1 MKEIEKKIIFFGKS
15 SSIRAGQG
23 IVFFK
28 NILVFEKSTVF
39 PIEKLSQA
47 FASPLPCGQGIGK
60 GAQPDT
66 AESSGR
72 RRKPEPWKA
81 RFLRTSPQKWP
92 LKKSGNTFQQMKEV
106 FAELIRKGKCIEEI
120 KVLREIYKYVR
131 THESL
136 ANRAALG
143 SMISLIFTLAALK
156 HDKHIEL
163 PQNPSLE
170 DIFRIVKDGSQ
181 EDIDY
186 IFATWSNHRYDGV
199 FNYDIEWFERLLPEE
214 EQDS

>member
-1 MKEIEKKIIFFGKS
+1 MKSLVEVLEGFYGTVAGGSIFCEPATQRRFIKIGYMDLDLF
-15 SSIRAGQG
+15 
-23 IVFFK
+23 
-28 NILVFEKSTVF
+28 VF
-39 PIEKLSQA
+39 PTFISSNIPTNIVREILNLKL
-47 FASPLPCGQGIGK
+47 FAKKKVGYR
-60 GAQPDT
+60 
-66 AESSGR
+66 SSVPGSR
-72 RRKPEPWKA
+72 ERSYVS
-81 RFLRTSPQKWP
+81 LY
-92 LKKSGNTFQQMKEV
+92 TFQQMKEV

-186 IFATWSNHRYDGV
+186 IYATWSNHRYDGV

>member
-1 MKEIEKKIIFFGKS
+1 MPFSACILIIDFCAEKHERNRKKIIFFGKS
-15 SSIRAGQG
+15 SSIRVGQG

-92 LKKSGNTFQQMKEV
+92 LKKSGNTFQQMKDV
-106 FAELIRKGKCIEEI
+106 KLYIHFQGFWLTDFSHTWCIAEILSKRFKPLFVECCTVEG
-120 KVLREIYKYVR
+120 
-131 THESL
+131 
-136 ANRAALG
+136 
-143 SMISLIFTLAALK
+143 
-156 HDKHIEL
+156 
-163 PQNPSLE
+163 
-170 DIFRIVKDGSQ
+170 
-181 EDIDY
+181 
-186 IFATWSNHRYDGV
+186 
-199 FNYDIEWFERLLPEE
+199 
-214 EQDS
+214 

>member
-1 MKEIEKKIIFFGKS
+1 MPFSACILIIDFCAEKHERNRKKKLFFFGKS

-92 LKKSGNTFQQMKEV
+92 LKKSGNTFQQMKDV
-106 FAELIRKGKCIEEI
+106 KLYIHFQGFWLTDFSHTWCIAEILSKRFKPLFVECCTVEG
-120 KVLREIYKYVR
+120 
-131 THESL
+131 
-136 ANRAALG
+136 
-143 SMISLIFTLAALK
+143 
-156 HDKHIEL
+156 
-163 PQNPSLE
+163 
-170 DIFRIVKDGSQ
+170 
-181 EDIDY
+181 
-186 IFATWSNHRYDGV
+186 
-199 FNYDIEWFERLLPEE
+199 
-214 EQDS
+214 

>member
-1 MKEIEKKIIFFGKS
+1 MKEIEKKNYFFLEKVPASVLDKGLF
-15 SSIRAGQG
+15 
-23 IVFFK
+23 FFK

-92 LKKSGNTFQQMKEV
+92 LKKSGNTFQQMKDV
-106 FAELIRKGKCIEEI
+106 KLYIHFQGFWLTDFSHTWCIAEILSKRFKPLFVECCTVEG
-120 KVLREIYKYVR
+120 
-131 THESL
+131 
-136 ANRAALG
+136 
-143 SMISLIFTLAALK
+143 
-156 HDKHIEL
+156 
-163 PQNPSLE
+163 
-170 DIFRIVKDGSQ
+170 
-181 EDIDY
+181 
-186 IFATWSNHRYDGV
+186 
-199 FNYDIEWFERLLPEE
+199 
-214 EQDS
+214 

>member
-1 MKEIEKKIIFFGKS
+1 MFFSKTSLFLKKSTVFYAKNCRIFLEKVPASVLDKGLF
-15 SSIRAGQG
+15 
-23 IVFFK
+23 FFK

-92 LKKSGNTFQQMKEV
+92 LKKSGNTFQQMKDV
-106 FAELIRKGKCIEEI
+106 KLYIHFQGFWLTDFSHTWCIAEILSKRFKPLFVECCTVEG
-120 KVLREIYKYVR
+120 
-131 THESL
+131 
-136 ANRAALG
+136 
-143 SMISLIFTLAALK
+143 
-156 HDKHIEL
+156 
-163 PQNPSLE
+163 
-170 DIFRIVKDGSQ
+170 
-181 EDIDY
+181 
-186 IFATWSNHRYDGV
+186 
-199 FNYDIEWFERLLPEE
+199 
-214 EQDS
+214 